1 MLSKNQLKLINN
13 LKSKRYRS
21 KHKLFITEGVKVIKE
36 FLKSDYELDAL
47 YTSVDIFSTEP
58 DKYFLIDENELKKIS
73 CLSTPQIAVALFKI
87 PADEVQKPSKNKGLK
102 LVLDGVRDP
111 GNLGT
116 IIRLCDWFDVQELIC
131 SSDTVDCYNPKVVQA
146 TMGSMAR
153 VKINYQDLETFFN
166 KNTLPVYG
174 SYMDG
179 EPIYTSQVAQDA
191 VIVMGNEAQGISKK
205 TLRYIQK
212 RISIPQFGKAEVES
226 LNVAT
231 ASAILINEFKRLSFT
246 EK

>member
-1 MLSKNQLKLINN
+1 
-13 LKSKRYRS
+13 
-21 KHKLFITEGVKVIKE
+21 
-36 FLKSDYELDAL
+36 
-47 YTSVDIFSTEP
+47 
-58 DKYFLIDENELKKIS
+58 
-73 CLSTPQIAVALFKI
+73 
-87 PADEVQKPSKNKGLK
+87 
-102 LVLDGVRDP
+102 
-111 GNLGT
+111 
-116 IIRLCDWFDVQELIC
+116 
-131 SSDTVDCYNPKVVQA
+131 
-146 TMGSMAR
+146 MGSMAR

>member
-1 MLSKNQLKLINN
+1 M
-13 LKSKRYRS
+13 
-21 KHKLFITEGVKVIKE
+21 
-36 FLKSDYELDAL
+36 
-47 YTSVDIFSTEP
+47 
-58 DKYFLIDENELKKIS
+58 
-73 CLSTPQIAVALFKI
+73 
-87 PADEVQKPSKNKGLK
+87 
-102 LVLDGVRDP
+102 LDGVRDP